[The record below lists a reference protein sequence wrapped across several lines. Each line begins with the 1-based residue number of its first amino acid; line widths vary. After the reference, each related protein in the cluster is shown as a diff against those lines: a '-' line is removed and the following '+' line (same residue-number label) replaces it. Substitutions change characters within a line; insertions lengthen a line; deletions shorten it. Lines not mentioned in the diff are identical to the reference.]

1 MKHTKKILAVL
12 SAAAIAA
19 SMSAPAFAADTPKDA
34 VEEIPPVIETLQIG
48 DNVYLLNVEL
58 LRDGISCIMMETE
71 TRAREEISTRGDP
84 YQTSEKTFNYRYSDK
99 NGNQI
104 GTANVTVY
112 GVFSQVGGTS
122 EMTDV
127 SVSFSGSQQ
136 NSFDSTVN
144 LHKNTAM
151 VRIYYENVLLATYH
165 YKIATNGTIG
175 YA

>member
-1 MKHTKKILAVL
+1 
-12 SAAAIAA
+12 
-19 SMSAPAFAADTPKDA
+19 
-34 VEEIPPVIETLQIG
+34 
-48 DNVYLLNVEL
+48 
-58 LRDGISCIMMETE
+58 
-71 TRAREEISTRGDP
+71 
-84 YQTSEKTFNYRYSDK
+84 
-99 NGNQI
+99 
-104 GTANVTVY
+104 
-112 GVFSQVGGTS
+112 
-122 EMTDV
+122 MTDV

>member
-71 TRAREEISTRGDP
+71 TNSRSIVVEVALTLAFIPISLANF
-84 YQTSEKTFNYRYSDK
+84 KLTFWVD
-99 NGNQI
+99 
-104 GTANVTVY
+104 A
-112 GVFSQVGGTS
+112 
-122 EMTDV
+122 
-127 SVSFSGSQQ
+127 
-136 NSFDSTVN
+136 
-144 LHKNTAM
+144 L
-151 VRIYYENVLLATYH
+151 
-165 YKIATNGTIG
+165 
-175 YA
+175 

>member
-19 SMSAPAFAADTPKDA
+19 SMSAPAFAADTSKDA

-48 DNVYLLNVEL
+48 DDVYLLNVEL

-71 TRAREEISTRGDP
+71 TRAGEELGTRGDP
-84 YQTSEKTFNYRYSDK
+84 YQTSEKTFSYRYSGE

-104 GTANVTVY
+104 GTANVTVH
-112 GVFSQVGGTS
+112 GVFSQVGSTS
-122 EMTDV
+122 EMTDG
-127 SVSFSGSQQ
+127 SVRFSGSEQDR
-136 NSFDSTVN
+136 FDATVS
-144 LHKNTAM
+144 LHKDTAM

>member
-12 SAAAIAA
+12 SAAAIVA
-19 SMSAPAFAADTPKDA
+19 SMSAPAFAADTSKDA

-48 DNVYLLNVEL
+48 DDVYLLNVEL

-71 TRAREEISTRGDP
+71 TRAGERTTTHGDP
-84 YQTSEKTFNYRYSDK
+84 YQNSQKIFNYRYSDG

-104 GTANVTVY
+104 GTAYVTTY

-127 SVSFSGSQQ
+127 SVTFSGSQQ
-136 NSFDSTVN
+136 NSFDATVN

-151 VRIYYENVLLATYH
+151 IRIYYEDALLATYH

>member
-58 LRDGISCIMMETE
+58 LLDGISCIMMETE
-71 TRAREEISTRGDP
+71 TRAGEEISTRGDP
-84 YQTSEKTFNYRYSDK
+84 YQTSEK